1 MGRCT
6 FCALGTTAEIPHIS
20 RCHFQ
25 NFRFYP
31 QCFCG
36 RVTESINFKTK
47 SCLAMKYVQNLC
59 ATGCAND
66 SAPKSFVK
74 LYASWKHNCCEGPTG
89 ANKPASVPRTLAEK
103 KLEFSKGIGKINL
116 GRNTRRKTVFDIAP
130 QRNRMNYRTFPGVTK
145 TCDRINHTVL
155 FGATTC
161 AISIFTHGKKNN
173 KVASYARARLL
184 IFFGRWNEK
193 MYWTYCFSMLG
204 WKLLVETEISF
215 DNWKNLVTKD
225 ADWLTHGIWCCMHLH
240 WVDWTAW
247 CRYWSKN
254 CIRLGW
260 NVAPTKQNRSR
271 FTM

>member
-103 KLEFSKGIGKINL
+103 KLEFSKGIGKIN
-116 GRNTRRKTVFDIAP
+116 GFWHCT
-130 QRNRMNYRTFPGVTK
+130 TK
-145 TCDRINHTVL
+145 EPNEL
-155 FGATTC
+155 SN
-161 AISIFTHGKKNN
+161 ISWGDENLRPNQPYCLVWSNNMCHLHFHPWKKNN

>member
-47 SCLAMKYVQNLC
+47 SCLAMKDVQNLC

-161 AISIFTHGKKNN
+161 AISIFTHGKKITKWRRMLEPDFWYFSGGETKKCIEHIVFQCWVGN
-173 KVASYARARLL
+173 YLL
-184 IFFGRWNEK
+184 K
-193 MYWTYCFSMLG
+193 QKSP
-204 WKLLVETEISF
+204 
-215 DNWKNLVTKD
+215 
-225 ADWLTHGIWCCMHLH
+225 LTIER
-240 WVDWTAW
+240 T
-247 CRYWSKN
+247 
-254 CIRLGW
+254 
-260 NVAPTKQNRSR
+260 
-271 FTM
+271 